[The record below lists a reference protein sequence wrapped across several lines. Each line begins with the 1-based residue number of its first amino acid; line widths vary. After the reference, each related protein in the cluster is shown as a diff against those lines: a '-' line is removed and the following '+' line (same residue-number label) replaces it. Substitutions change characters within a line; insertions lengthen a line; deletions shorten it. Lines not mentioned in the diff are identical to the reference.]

1 MARCDLHVHSRHSS
15 RSEEW
20 LFRRFDLPD
29 SYSDPREIYRRQR
42 EAGMDFVTITDHDTI
57 DGCLDIAHLSQA
69 FISEQ
74 LTCYFPHDPCKI
86 HLLIWGISEAQHAD
100 LLMLRGNIF
109 DLAAHLQTQQIAHAI
124 AHPLYSINGK
134 LETTHLERLLLLFK
148 HFEGINGLRD
158 ALLSTLLEPI
168 LAGLT
173 PEKIDELANRHDLA
187 PTHPEPWK
195 KILTGGSDD
204 HGGKFLATCYT
215 QTPEANSPEEFL
227 AHVRNGLCSAHGHG
241 GTPLAL
247 SHGFYNIVS
256 CFIQD
261 RFQERLGPTAPLLE
275 RMFSRFMEGQDPTE
289 FTLREKANF
298 IAQGVLSGKIFDLA
312 KSGNVS
318 LWKELSTYFARP
330 DVKALLAQEV
340 DGVAAPERRT
350 FLMANLVSEQLA
362 FRFFDKFVRQ
372 LSAGNVIESIQAL
385 SGIVP
390 ILVALAPYIYG
401 FHSQAPSRP
410 WLRRICRD
418 LTGSIPLP
426 LQNRKRAWFTDT
438 LEDVNGVSTTIR
450 KMAAAA
456 KAAGEELVVVTS
468 LGELHVDEIT
478 VKNFR
483 PIGEFELPEYELQ
496 KVSFPPVLQILDY
509 VQTEQFTE
517 IIISTPG
524 PMGLTGLL
532 AAKMLNLQTSG
543 IYHTDFPEYIRILTE
558 DSFLESLAWTYMHWF
573 YGRQD
578 TVFVNSE
585 QYRRSW
591 AARGIEPEKL
601 KILPRGLDTR
611 LFDPARRD
619 ERFWEAFRQGDT
631 ANVERRTSNA
641 ERRTADGT
649 RNLPLSTFDVQR
661 STFDIS
667 ESERSTPVRLLYVG
681 RVSKEKDLDV
691 LAAAFNHLRDSAA
704 PSPVELLIVG
714 NGPYSH
720 PFAELVPDAIFTG
733 YLAGDDLATAYASAD
748 IFVFPSTTDTFGN
761 VIIEAQA
768 SGLPVIV
775 SDVGGPQELVEHG
788 VTGLVTK
795 ARDVTDFAGAIQALA
810 ADVERRREMGRKA
823 RESVLN
829 RSWPNAFRT
838 FWAATAG

>member
-1 MARCDLHVHSRHSS
+1 MSRCDLHVHSRYSS

-29 SYSDPREIYRRQR
+29 SYSDPEQIYHRQV
-42 EAGMDFVTITDHDTI
+42 EAGMDFVTITDHDSI
-57 DGCLDIAHLSQA
+57 DGCRRIAHLPQT

-86 HLLIWGISEAQHAD
+86 HLLIWGISEAQHSD
-100 LLMLRGNIF
+100 LMMLRGNIF
-109 DLAAHLQTQQIAHAI
+109 ELAAYLRQHNIAHAV

-134 LETTHLERLLLLFK
+134 LDTAHIERLILLFK
-148 HFEGINGLRD
+148 HFEGVNGLRD
-158 ALLSTLLEPI
+158 ALLSTLLRQI
-168 LAGLT
+168 LTGLT
-173 PEKIDELANRHDLA
+173 PAKVEELANRHNLA
-187 PTHPEPWK
+187 PTHPEPWAK
-195 KILTGGSDD
+195 VLTGGSDD
-204 HGGKFLATCYT
+204 HGGKFLATAYT
-215 QTPEANSPEEFL
+215 ETPPADTPEELL
-227 AHVRNGLCSAHGHG
+227 AYVRNGLCSTEGHG

-247 SHGFYNIVS
+247 SHGFYNTVS

-298 IAQGVLSGKIFDLA
+298 IAQGVVSGKIFDLA

-318 LWKELSTYFARP
+318 LWKELSTYFAQP
-330 DVKALLAQEV
+330 EVKALLAEEV
-340 DGVAAPERRT
+340 NGVTAPERRT
-350 FLMANLVSEQLA
+350 FLLANLVSEQLA

-372 LSAGNVIESIQAL
+372 LNNGNIIESIQAL
-385 SGIVP
+385 SGVVP

-418 LTGSIPLP
+418 LTGSVPLP

-438 LEDVNGVSTTIR
+438 LEDVNGVSTTVR

-456 KAAGEELVVVTS
+456 NAAGEELVVVTS
-468 LGELHVDEIT
+468 LGELHVDEIP
-478 VKNFR
+478 VQNFR

-509 VQTEQFTE
+509 VQREQFTE

-591 AARGIEPEKL
+591 AERGIDAEKL
-601 KILPRGLDTR
+601 KILPRGLDTS

-619 ERFWEAFRQGDT
+619 ERFWQRFASGNN
-631 ANVERRTSNA
+631 ANGNSAAGVNA
-641 ERRTADGT
+641 
-649 RNLPLSTFDVQR
+649 L
-661 STFDIS
+661 
-667 ESERSTPVRLLYVG
+667 RLLYVG
-681 RVSKEKDLDV
+681 RVSKEKDLET
-691 LAAAFNHLRDSAA
+691 LATAYTQLKREGVALQLA
-704 PSPVELLIVG
+704 IVG
-714 NGPYSH
+714 NGPYTQ
-720 PFAELVPDAIFTG
+720 PLAELVPDALFTG
-733 YLAGDDLATAYASAD
+733 YLAGEDLAAAYASAD
-748 IFVFPSTTDTFGN
+748 IFAFPSTTDTFGN

-768 SGLPVIV
+768 SGLPVVV
-775 SDVGGPQELVEHG
+775 SDVGGPQELVEHE

-795 ARDVTDFAGAIQALA
+795 ARDVADFASAIRILA
-810 ADVERRREMGRKA
+810 NDPAARREMGRKA

-829 RSWPNAFRT
+829 RSWPNAFRS

>member
-1 MARCDLHVHSRHSS
+1 MSRCDLHVHSRYSS

-20 LFRRFDLPD
+20 LFRRFNLPD
-29 SYSDPREIYRRQR
+29 SYSDPREIYRRER

-57 DGCLDIAHLSQA
+57 DGCLQIIDLPQTFLSV
-69 FISEQ
+69 Q

-86 HLLIWGISEAQHAD
+86 HLLIWGISEGQHSE

-109 DLAAHLQTQQIAHAI
+109 ELASYLHQHHIAHAV

-134 LETTHLERLLLLFK
+134 LDTNHIERLILLFK
-148 HFEGINGLRD
+148 HFEGVNGLRD
-158 ALLSTLLEPI
+158 ALLSTLLTPI
-168 LAGLT
+168 LTGLT
-173 PEKIDELANRHDLA
+173 PAKIDELANRHGIA
-187 PTHPEPWK
+187 PTHSEPWK
-195 KILTGGSDD
+195 KVLTGGSDD
-204 HGGKFLATCYT
+204 HGGKFIASAYT
-215 QTPEANSPEEFL
+215 EAPPASSPEEFL
-227 AHVRNGLCSAHGHG
+227 QHVRNGLCAPIGEG

-247 SHGFYNIVS
+247 SHGFYNTVS

-318 LWKELSTYFARP
+318 LWKELSTYFAQP
-330 DVKALLAQEV
+330 EVKALLAEQV
-340 DGVAAPERRT
+340 NGVTAPERRT

-362 FRFFDKFVRQ
+362 FRLFDKFVRQ
-372 LSAGNVIESIQAL
+372 LNSGNIIESIQAL
-385 SGIVP
+385 SGVVP
-390 ILVALAPYIYG
+390 ILVALAPYIYA

-410 WLRRICRD
+410 WLRRVCRE
-418 LTGSIPLP
+418 LTGSVPLP

-456 KAAGEELVVVTS
+456 QAAGEELVVVTS
-468 LGELHVDEIT
+468 LGELHVDEIP

-496 KVSFPPVLQILDY
+496 KVSFPPILQILDY
-509 VQTEQFTE
+509 VQREQFTE

-532 AAKMLNLQTSG
+532 AAEMLNLRTSG

-591 AARGIEPEKL
+591 VDRGIDAQKL
-601 KILPRGLDTR
+601 KILPRGLDTA

-619 ERFWEAFRQGDT
+619 EGFWARFPGSEE
-631 ANVERRTSNA
+631 NVERRTADS
-641 ERRTADGT
+641 ERGKGA
-649 RNLPLSTFDVQR
+649 STLDIPR
-661 STFDIS
+661 STSGVSASD
-667 ESERSTPVRLLYVG
+667 RQTPVRLLYVG
-681 RVSKEKDLDV
+681 RVSKEKDLET
-691 LAAAFNHLRDSAA
+691 LAAAYNCLRAET
-704 PSPVELLIVG
+704 PVALQLIIVG
-714 NGPYSH
+714 TGPFSA
-720 PFAELVPDAIFTG
+720 PFAELVPDAILTG
-733 YLAGDDLATAYASAD
+733 YLAGEELAAAYASAD

-775 SDVGGPQELVEHG
+775 SDIGGPQELVEHG
-788 VTGLVTK
+788 VTGIVTK
-795 ARDVTDFAGAIQALA
+795 ARDVAGFAA
-810 ADVERRREMGRKA
+810 AVRELVDDPVRRSDMSRKA

-829 RSWPNAFRT
+829 RSWPNAFQR